1 MNLNDINEIENSN
14 SENSS
19 KYDIFPHNLKSP
31 LTKEQE
37 QELFL
42 KYSKGYQEAKLEIFE
57 RNLRLVVKIAKKYI
71 GSTESLCMEDLFQEG
86 SIGLMNAIENFDVN
100 KGYKLSTYATWWIR
114 QSIMRAINNTDS
126 FVRLPVY
133 ISEDIQDFKAAVK
146 VLTNKLKR
154 IPTNEE
160 LAWYLGYDVDEIEKI
175 LATIYKVFSL
185 NVCISENDEE
195 SILQDFILSDE
206 NIEENI
212 INKSKKESI
221 NYVLDTVL
229 TPKENKILKLR
240 YGLVDGKERTL
251 EEVGKVFD
259 LTRERIRQIES
270 KAINKIK
277 SSKEYKTIEDYKEIE
292 PVEYQK
298 VYRKQKNFIDE

>member
-1 MNLNDINEIENSN
+1 MNLNDINEIKNSN

-19 KYDIFPHNLKSP
+19 KHDIFPQNLKSP

-42 KYSKGYQEAKLEIFE
+42 KYSKGDQEAKLEIFE

-86 SIGLMNAIENFDVN
+86 SIGLMNAIENFDLN

-114 QSIMRAINNTDS
+114 QSIIRAINNTDS

-160 LAWYLGYDVDEIEKI
+160 LAWYLGSDVDEIEKI

-240 YGLVDGKERTL
+240 YGLVDGNERTL